1 VLDRTWNHSQESAA
15 VAKKKTADR
24 PSEESSATFEESLE
38 QLEQIV
44 RQLEQGRLGL
54 SESLDVYSQ
63 GIQHLKQCY
72 QTLES
77 AERKIEL
84 LAGVDA
90 QGNPITQPMDDA
102 ELSLDEKADA
112 RSDRRSRPSRRAD
125 SPSDEEGAGQLF

>member
-1 VLDRTWNHSQESAA
+1 
-15 VAKKKTADR
+15 VAKKKTAER
-24 PSEESSATFEESLE
+24 PSEDSPLTFEQSLE

-54 SESLDVYSQ
+54 SESLEVYGQ

-84 LAGVDA
+84 LAGIDA
-90 QGNPITQPMDDA
+90 QGNPITQPVDDA
-102 ELSLDEKADA
+102 ELSLDEKAEA
-112 RSDRRSRPSRRAD
+112 RNERRSRSPRRTA
-125 SPSDEEGAGQLF
+125 SSGDEEGAGQLF

>member
-1 VLDRTWNHSQESAA
+1 L
-15 VAKKKTADR
+15 AKKKTTENTV
-24 PSEESSATFEESLE
+24 EEPQPTFEESLE
-38 QLEQIV
+38 RLEQIV

-54 SESLDVYSQ
+54 SESLEVYGE

-90 QGNPITQPMDDA
+90 QGNPITQSFDDT
-102 ELSLDEKADA
+102 ELSLDEKAEA
-112 RSDRRSRPSRRAD
+112 RTNRRSRPAN
-125 SPSDEEGAGQLF
+125 PTTPPQDEEPPGRLF

>member
-1 VLDRTWNHSQESAA
+1 M
-15 VAKKKTADR
+15 AKKKTADR
-24 PSEESSATFEESLE
+24 PSEESPLTFEESLE

-72 QTLES
+72 RTLES

-84 LAGVDA
+84 LAGIDA

-102 ELSLDEKADA
+102 EMSLDEKAQA
-112 RSDRRSRPSRRAD
+112 RSDRRSRSPSR
-125 SPSDEEGAGQLF
+125 PSSLGDEEGAGQLF

>member
-1 VLDRTWNHSQESAA
+1 L
-15 VAKKKTADR
+15 AKKQTAANAA
-24 PSEESSATFEESLE
+24 EEAQPTFEESLE
-38 QLEQIV
+38 RLEQIV

-54 SESLDVYSQ
+54 SESLDVYGQ

-90 QGNPITQPMDDA
+90 QGNPVTQAFDDT
-102 ELSLDEKADA
+102 ELTLDEKAEA
-112 RSDRRSRPSRRAD
+112 RSDRRSRAASRAAPTAPD
-125 SPSDEEGAGQLF
+125 DEAPGRLF